1 MEYIWISGLLL
12 LFLWSVITHYNLH
25 LDNKDDGLY
34 LVWSVKRTDAYG
46 VLRDIVYKT
55 LIYKYN

>member
-1 MEYIWISGLLL
+1 MEYICISGLLL
-12 LFLWSVITHYNLH
+12 LFLWSVITHYNIH

-34 LVWSVKRTDAYG
+34 LVYSIKRTDAYG

-55 LIYKYN
+55 LILKYN

>member
-1 MEYIWISGLLL
+1 MEYICISGLLL
-12 LFLWSVITHYNLH
+12 LFLWSIITHYNIH

-34 LVWSVKRTDAYG
+34 LVYSIKRTDAYG

-55 LIYKYN
+55 LILKYN